1 MSWRFAR
8 TPKWIVRHVLVVL
21 LVVAMVQ
28 LGFWQLRRLDEKR
41 DHNALVEARQVL
53 AAEPVE
59 DVVPASARVGSD
71 EVDAVLYRTV
81 TVTGTY
87 AGDDTFVVENRS
99 LNGASGAWVLTPL
112 VLPDGRG
119 VVVNRGFIG
128 YDAEGDLVP
137 PAPPSGEVTV
147 TGLVLPSQ
155 QRGSFG
161 ATDPD
166 DGKVAVLARVDL
178 ERVAGRVG
186 YDVLPAYVQLAAS
199 DPPEPAAAGGNAA
212 AGDAATLVALDPPEL
227 DEGPHL
233 GYAVQWFI
241 FTTIAGGGYLLL
253 LRKMAKDEAR
263 RGPAALD
270 VAGRGEQAGE

>member
-128 YDAEGDLVP
+128 YDAEGDIVP

-263 RGPAALD
+263 RGPAAAD